1 MLLYL
6 AKRVRL
12 NKFTAIAFLGT
23 RAQIAAVQDW
33 EMPRRGVRYIDCSN
47 DVSIC
52 LEARR
57 SEVVLECAAASFAEC
72 KDYESHTA
80 GVISLLCKG
89 LLYVK
94 SAKQELMSKSSM
106 EAELIGISDMLPRV
120 VWTRKSL
127 VEQGYKCRLARWFQV
142 DHVSTAVLASK
153 VSSRGQDI

>member
-1 MLLYL
+1 MI
-6 AKRVRL
+6 L

-23 RAQIAAVQDW
+23 RVRSAVVQDW
-33 EMPRRGVRYIDCSN
+33 EKPRRGIRYIVCLN

-72 KDYESHTA
+72 KDYASHTA

-89 LLYVK
+89 LLYDKSVK
-94 SAKQELMSKSSM
+94 RELMSKSSM

-120 VWTRKSL
+120 VWTGKSL
-127 VEQGYKCRLARWFQV
+127 AEQGYKCGLARSFQV
-142 DHVSTAVLASK
+142 DRMSTAVLASK
-153 VSSRGQDI
+153 GSSISKTTRHIAIK